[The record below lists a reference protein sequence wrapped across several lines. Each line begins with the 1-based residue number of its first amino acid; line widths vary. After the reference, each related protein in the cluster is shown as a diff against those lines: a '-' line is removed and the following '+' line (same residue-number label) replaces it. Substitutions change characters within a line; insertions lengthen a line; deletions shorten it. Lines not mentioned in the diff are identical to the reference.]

1 MEKDSVYDDLYK
13 KLAVTPTGVPKGE
26 KLLQIL
32 RILFTPEEAELAV
45 ILPFMP
51 TPLSEIADATGMD
64 LESTGRA
71 LSHMADKGLVYAAEE
86 KGIPVFMLFGVS
98 WTLFKFPL
106 MNEVRGV
113 DYQNLKRLCRE
124 FLAEDT
130 LIGENT
136 LNAEGKHVPIGRIL
150 PLQENL
156 SSETEVLPQDLVY
169 TYIDRAEHISVGAC
183 SCRKIVGACDAPKE
197 VCMAFGYQAKYLV
210 ERKMARL
217 IDSNEAK
224 RIHKMAGE
232 AGLVSVTSNT
242 RDEVGSICHCCAC
255 CCAQLGAATR
265 HGRYDLVPKGAYI
278 ASIDQN
284 DCTGCGSC
292 FGRCPMNAILA
303 GDAGNDEKACI
314 DLEKCIGCGL
324 CVSSCPEG
332 ALSLVQRAP
341 LPDVPKDVVEWM
353 DRAVE
358 TRGVKEEF
366 LRELKVRRKEV

>member
-156 SSETEVLPQDLVY
+156 SPETEVLPQDLVY

-210 ERKMARL
+210 RERWPASSTQMRPRGFTKWPAKQASCPSHPIRGTRSARSATAVPVAVHNSERLRGTDATTSSPKEPISHRL
-217 IDSNEAK
+217 IRTIVPAVVP
-224 RIHKMAGE
+224 
-232 AGLVSVTSNT
+232 VSV
-242 RDEVGSICHCCAC
+242 G
-255 CCAQLGAATR
+255 
-265 HGRYDLVPKGAYI
+265 VP
-278 ASIDQN
+278 
-284 DCTGCGSC
+284 
-292 FGRCPMNAILA
+292 
-303 GDAGNDEKACI
+303 
-314 DLEKCIGCGL
+314 
-324 CVSSCPEG
+324 
-332 ALSLVQRAP
+332 
-341 LPDVPKDVVEWM
+341 
-353 DRAVE
+353 
-358 TRGVKEEF
+358 
-366 LRELKVRRKEV
+366 